1 MRKKKIAI
9 LGGGNLG
16 AAIAEGLMKSQFV
29 SPDQITVTRRNVEA
43 IQHLKALGVTVTND
57 NASAVR
63 NSDVIIVSL
72 KPYNVK
78 EVLEGIKANFDPAR
92 HILISVVTGV
102 FLKDL
107 TAIADHGM
115 PVFRAMPNTAI
126 AIQESVTCLCHT
138 GASQEQVKYVTDL
151 FDQLGITI
159 PIDEKLMDAATVL
172 GACGIAYALRFIR
185 AATQGGIEIGFDA
198 KTANLI
204 TAQTVKGAA
213 ELLLKLNRHPEEE
226 IDKVTTPKGCTIV
239 GLNEMEHQG
248 FSSSLIKGIA
258 ASFDKLAK

>member
-1 MRKKKIAI
+1 MRNKKIAI

-16 AAIAEGLMKSQFV
+16 GAIAEGLIKSQFV
-29 SPDQITVTRRNVEA
+29 SPAEITVTRRNTDA
-43 IQHLKALGVTVTND
+43 ISGLKSLGVAVTSEND
-57 NASAVR
+57 TAIR

-78 EVLEGIKANFDPAR
+78 EVLEKVKNNFDPSR

-102 FLKDL
+102 FLEEIR
-107 TAIADHGM
+107 AIVNSGV
-115 PVFRAMPNTAI
+115 PIFRAMPNTAI

-138 GASQEQVKYVTDL
+138 GASEEQVQYVTEL
-151 FDQLGITI
+151 FNQLGITI

-185 AATQGGIEIGFDA
+185 AAMQGGIEIGFDA
-198 KTANLI
+198 RTANLI
-204 TAQTVKGAA
+204 SAQTVKGAA
-213 ELLLKLNRHPEEE
+213 ELLLKLNHHPEEE

-248 FSSSLIKGIA
+248 FSSSLIKGIR
-258 ASFDKLAK
+258 ASFEKIAN